1 MSIRKVLK
9 KLQDLCNIFQFSQNC
24 VTIKLMKNIVDL
36 KIENFA
42 KCLSYPL
49 YFVGGVVRNFFID
62 QKFSTDL
69 DVCGAT
75 SVEEIEKSL
84 KNHRGKVVASY
95 KRTGTIVFALNG
107 KKYEYTQFRKDGY
120 SAGGK
125 YQPDE
130 VEFTLDINEDA
141 VRRDFKCNAVY
152 YDIVGEKFVDPLGG
166 IDDIN
171 NKVLDTVKEPKEV
184 FSHDGLRLMRLA
196 RFCGELGFTP
206 TQEVIKSARVN
217 ASNIEDISVERIW
230 EEIKKILVADQKYSF
245 SPKDGHYKALK
256 VLDQTR
262 VLDII
267 FPQLAQGRGLSQ
279 RKDYHN
285 YDVLEHSLRCVLYAP
300 KNIRISA
307 LLHDVAKPI
316 LMAKNGNSYGHDKDG
331 AKIAKTLL
339 KGLKADN
346 KTIEKTY
353 TIISAHMLD
362 LDCKI
367 KENKIR
373 KFIINNYDLFEEILA
388 LKQAD
393 FSACKDDLSISPTVK
408 KWREIY
414 QKMVD
419 EKVPFSIKQ
428 LKINA
433 TDLIELGFK
442 GERIGKELSLL
453 LELCIDYP
461 KKNDQKTLLNKA
473 KEHLK

>member
-1 MSIRKVLK
+1 MMEKFID
-9 KLQDLCNIFQFSQNC
+9 Q
-24 VTIKLMKNIVDL
+24 

-42 KCLSYPL
+42 KSLPYPL

-62 QKFSTDL
+62 QEFSTDL

-75 SVEEIEKSL
+75 SVEDIENAL
-84 KNHRGKVVASY
+84 ENHGGMVVASY
-95 KRTGTIVFALNG
+95 KRTGTIVFSLNG

-125 YQPDE
+125 YQPDK
-130 VEFTLDINEDA
+130 VEFTLDINQDA

-152 YDIVGEKFVDPLGG
+152 YDIVGQKFIDPLGG
-166 IDDIN
+166 IEDIKD
-171 NKVLDTVKEPKEV
+171 KVLDTVKEPKEV

-196 RFCGELGFTP
+196 RFCGELGFMP
-206 TQEVIKSARVN
+206 TGEVVKSARVN

-230 EEIKKILVADQKYSF
+230 EELKKILVADHKYSF
-245 SPKDGHYKALK
+245 SPKDGHYRALK

-262 VLDII
+262 VLDRI
-267 FPQLAQGRGLSQ
+267 FPALAQGRGLEQ
-279 RKDYHN
+279 RKDFHD

-300 KNIRISA
+300 KNVRISA

-316 LMAKNGNSYGHDKDG
+316 LMAKNGNSYGHDKEG
-331 AKIAKTLL
+331 GRLAKTML

-353 TIISAHMLD
+353 RIISAHMLD
-362 LDCKI
+362 LDCKV

-373 KFIINNYDLFEEILA
+373 NFIIKKHDIFEEVLA

-419 EKVPFSIKQ
+419 EKVPFTIKQ

-433 TDLIELGFK
+433 TDLMKLGFK
-442 GERIGKELSLL
+442 GESIGKELGLL
-453 LELCIDYP
+453 WELCITYP
-461 KKNDQKTLLNKA
+461 EKNDQKTLLNKA
-473 KEHLK
+473 KEHLQG